1 MSNTDRSDI
10 FLILLDRRRYTAG
23 QIDRKLTQDY
33 SKRTSIDKELK
44 LMKKD
49 GMVCS
54 KKIKGVT
61 SWFLSDDPEYDK
73 LKLNDVAKLIK
84 NSPRKI
90 TNLTINN
97 ERKKFKEKYGSSD
110 ITQIYEN
117 GDYAQMKL
125 GAKKYTPE
133 DFKGFKKKTLS
144 KLAKAGELIENIAD
158 HSQ

>member
-1 MSNTDRSDI
+1 MSDRDRSDI
-10 FLILLDRRRYTAG
+10 FLILLDRRKYTAG

-54 KKIKGVT
+54 KKVKGVT
-61 SWFLSDDPEYDK
+61 FWFLSDLPIYDK
-73 LKLNDVAKLIK
+73 LKLDEVAKIVK
-84 NSPRKI
+84 DKKI
-90 TNLTINN
+90 TNITINN
-97 ERKKFKEKYGSSD
+97 ERQKFKEKYGTSD
-110 ITQIYEN
+110 ITHIYEN
-117 GDYAQMKL
+117 GDYALMKL

-133 DFKGFKKKTLS
+133 DFKGFKKKTIS